1 MITFFILYE
10 NYEYVNKVVTKI
22 NAECP
27 NAMCIGITNKV
38 NKKSIIFCKNEQPHV
53 IIGSYA
59 SLETIKN
66 DLNYEHISIPILSE
80 SIEFIK
86 KISNQLKSLSQN
98 CLYSHKLDL
107 ANYKKRIM
115 NCLINLNFN
124 PNLCGTRYILDCIVF
139 SHENPY
145 SCMNALTLKKYFK
158 QLAIKYSSTES
169 AISYSIRTAI
179 EDMHESSPSN
189 LRKHN
194 FGSDDYITYL
204 MIINRLKL
212 L

>member
-10 NYEYVNKVVTKI
+10 NFEYVNKVVTKI

-27 NAMCIGITNKV
+27 NAVCIGITNKV
-38 NKKSIIFCKNEQPHV
+38 NKNSIIFCKNEQPNV
-53 IIGSYA
+53 IIGSGA
-59 SLETIKN
+59 SIETIN
-66 DLNYEHISIPILSE
+66 TNLNYEHISIPILTE
-80 SIEFIK
+80 NIEIIK

-145 SCMNALTLKKYFK
+145 SCLNTTTLKKYFK
-158 QLAIKYSSTES
+158 QLAIKYSSNEA
-169 AISYSIRTAI
+169 AISYNIRTAI
-179 EDMHESSPSN
+179 EDMHKSAPSN

-194 FGSDDYITYL
+194 FGNDDYITYL

>member
-1 MITFFILYE
+1 MITFFLVYE
-10 NYEYVNKVVTKI
+10 NFEYVNKVVTKI
-22 NAECP
+22 NADCP
-27 NAMCIGITNKV
+27 NAVCIGITNKV
-38 NKKSIIFCKNEQPHV
+38 NEESIIFLKNEQPHV
-53 IIGSYA
+53 IIGSVA
-59 SLETIKN
+59 SLEAIKTIL
-66 DLNYEHISIPILSE
+66 DYEHISIPILTE
-80 SIEFIK
+80 NIDFIK
-86 KISNQLKSLSQN
+86 KLSNQLKSLSQD

-107 ANYKKRIM
+107 ANYKNKIM

-145 SCMNALTLKKYFK
+145 SCTNTMTLKKYFK
-158 QLAIKYSSTES
+158 QLAIKYSSNET
-169 AISYSIRTAI
+169 AISCDIRTAI
-179 EDMHESSPSN
+179 VDMYESAPSN

-194 FGSDDYITYL
+194 FGNDDYITYM

>member
-1 MITFFILYE
+1 MITFFLVYE
-10 NYEYVNKVVTKI
+10 NFEYVNKVVTKI
-22 NAECP
+22 NADCP
-27 NAMCIGITNKV
+27 NAVCIGITNKV
-38 NKKSIIFCKNEQPHV
+38 NEESIIFLKNEQPHV
-53 IIGSYA
+53 IIGSVA
-59 SLETIKN
+59 SLEAIKTIL
-66 DLNYEHISIPILSE
+66 DYEHISIPILTE
-80 SIEFIK
+80 NIDFIK
-86 KISNQLKSLSQN
+86 KLSNQLKSLSQD

-107 ANYKKRIM
+107 ANYKNKIM

-145 SCMNALTLKKYFK
+145 SCTNTMTLKKYFK
-158 QLAIKYSSTES
+158 QLAIKYSSNET
-169 AISYSIRTAI
+169 AISCDIRTAI
-179 EDMHESSPSN
+179 VDMHESAPSN

-194 FGSDDYITYL
+194 FGNDDYITYM

>member
-10 NYEYVNKVVTKI
+10 NFEYVNKVVTKI
-22 NAECP
+22 NADCP
-27 NAMCIGITNKV
+27 NAVCIGITNKV
-38 NKKSIIFCKNEQPHV
+38 NEESINFLKSEQPHV
-53 IIGSYA
+53 IIGSVA
-59 SLETIKN
+59 SLEAIKTIL
-66 DLNYEHISIPILSE
+66 DYEHISIPILTE
-80 SIEFIK
+80 NIDFIK
-86 KISNQLKSLSQN
+86 KLSNQLKSLSQD
-98 CLYSHKLDL
+98 CLYSHKLEL
-107 ANYKKRIM
+107 ANYKNKIM

-145 SCMNALTLKKYFK
+145 SCTNTMTLKKYFK
-158 QLAIKYSSTES
+158 QLAIKYSSNET
-169 AISYSIRTAI
+169 AISCDIRTAI
-179 EDMHESSPSN
+179 EDMHESAPSN

-194 FGSDDYITYL
+194 FGNDDYITYM

>member
-10 NYEYVNKVVTKI
+10 NFEYVNKVVTKI
-22 NAECP
+22 NADCP
-27 NAMCIGITNKV
+27 NAVCIGITNKV
-38 NKKSIIFCKNEQPHV
+38 NEESIIFLKIEQPHV
-53 IIGSYA
+53 IIGSVA
-59 SLETIKN
+59 SLEAINTIL
-66 DLNYEHISIPILSE
+66 DYEHISIPILTE
-80 SIEFIK
+80 NIDFIK
-86 KISNQLKSLSQN
+86 KLSNQLKSLSQD
-98 CLYSHKLDL
+98 CLYSHKLEL
-107 ANYKKRIM
+107 ANYKNKIM

-145 SCMNALTLKKYFK
+145 SCTNTMTLKKYFK
-158 QLAIKYSSTES
+158 QLAIKYSSNET
-169 AISYSIRTAI
+169 AISCDIRTAI
-179 EDMHESSPSN
+179 KDMHESAPSN

-194 FGSDDYITYL
+194 FGNDDYITYM

>member
-10 NYEYVNKVVTKI
+10 NFEYVNKVVTKI
-22 NAECP
+22 NADCP
-27 NAMCIGITNKV
+27 NAVCIGITNKV
-38 NKKSIIFCKNEQPHV
+38 NEESIIFLKSEQPHV
-53 IIGSYA
+53 IIGSVA
-59 SLETIKN
+59 SLEAIKTIL
-66 DLNYEHISIPILSE
+66 DYEHISIPILTE
-80 SIEFIK
+80 NIDFIK
-86 KISNQLKSLSQN
+86 KLSNQLKSLSQD
-98 CLYSHKLDL
+98 CLYSHKLEL
-107 ANYKKRIM
+107 ANYKNKIM

-145 SCMNALTLKKYFK
+145 SCTNTMTLKKYFK
-158 QLAIKYSSTES
+158 QLAIKYSSNET
-169 AISYSIRTAI
+169 AISCDIRTAI
-179 EDMHESSPSN
+179 EDMHESAPSN

-194 FGSDDYITYL
+194 FGNDDYITYM

>member
-10 NYEYVNKVVTKI
+10 NFEYVNKVVTKI
-22 NAECP
+22 NADCP
-27 NAMCIGITNKV
+27 NAVCIGITNKV
-38 NKKSIIFCKNEQPHV
+38 NEESIIFLKSEQPHV
-53 IIGSYA
+53 IIGSVA
-59 SLETIKN
+59 SLEAIKTIL
-66 DLNYEHISIPILSE
+66 DYEHISIPILTE
-80 SIEFIK
+80 NIDFIK
-86 KISNQLKSLSQN
+86 KLSNQLKSLSQD
-98 CLYSHKLDL
+98 CLYSHKLEL
-107 ANYKKRIM
+107 ANYKNKIM

-145 SCMNALTLKKYFK
+145 SCTNTITLKKYFK
-158 QLAIKYSSTES
+158 QLAIKYSSNET
-169 AISYSIRTAI
+169 AISCDIRTAI
-179 EDMHESSPSN
+179 EDMHESAPSN

-194 FGSDDYITYL
+194 FGNDDYITYM

>member
-10 NYEYVNKVVTKI
+10 NFEYVNKVVTKI
-22 NAECP
+22 NAECS
-27 NAMCIGITNKV
+27 NTICIGITNKV
-38 NKKSIIFCKNEQPHV
+38 NKNSINFCKNEHPHV
-53 IIGSYA
+53 IIGSIA
-59 SLETIKN
+59 SLKTIKQF
-66 DLNYEHISIPILSE
+66 LNYEYISIPIL
-80 SIEFIK
+80 IENIENLK
-86 KISNQLKSLSQN
+86 KISNQLKILSQN
-98 CLYSHKLDL
+98 CLYSHKMDL

-145 SCMNALTLKKYFK
+145 SCMNTITLKKYFK
-158 QLAIKYSSTES
+158 QLAIKYSSNET
-169 AISYSIRTAI
+169 AILYSIRSAI
-179 EDMHESSPSN
+179 ENMHKSSTSN

-194 FGSDDYITYL
+194 FGNDDYITYL

>member
-22 NAECP
+22 NAECQ

-124 PNLCGTRYILDCIVF
+124 PNLCGTRYILDVYRVF
-139 SHENPY
+139 TRKSILMYE
-145 SCMNALTLKKYFK
+145 CTDLKKIF
-158 QLAIKYSSTES
+158 
-169 AISYSIRTAI
+169 
-179 EDMHESSPSN
+179 
-189 LRKHN
+189 
-194 FGSDDYITYL
+194 
-204 MIINRLKL
+204 
-212 L
+212 

>member
-1 MITFFILYE
+1 
-10 NYEYVNKVVTKI
+10 
-22 NAECP
+22 
-27 NAMCIGITNKV
+27 MCIGITNKV
-38 NKKSIIFCKNEQPHV
+38 NKNSIIFCKNEQPNV
-53 IIGSYA
+53 IIGSVA
-59 SLETIKN
+59 SIETIN
-66 DLNYEHISIPILSE
+66 TNLNYEHISIPILTE
-80 SIEFIK
+80 NIEIIK

-145 SCMNALTLKKYFK
+145 SCLNTTTLKKYFK
-158 QLAIKYSSTES
+158 QLAIKYSSNEA
-169 AISYSIRTAI
+169 AISYNIRTAI
-179 EDMHESSPSN
+179 EDMHKSAPSN

-194 FGSDDYITYL
+194 FGNDDYITYL